1 MTDPARSP
9 VASAKLRPWH
19 LDRNAI
25 VYVRQ
30 STPQQ
35 VADHQES
42 TARQYALAD
51 RAVALGWPRSQVCV
65 IDDDLG
71 KSGQSIEG
79 RPGFQRLLAEVA
91 LDRVGLVLGLEMS
104 RLARSCKD
112 WHQLLELCARFR
124 VLLADADGVYDP
136 TDYADRLML
145 GLTGMMSEAELHV
158 LKGRMHQGKLN
169 KARRGELVVAVPVGY
184 IKHPSGEVTLDP
196 DEQVQAVVR
205 LIFDQF
211 DVRGTVHGVLRYLI
225 AHDVRMPVRVQAG
238 SARGQL
244 EWRPPSR
251 ETIRQILR
259 HPIYAGAYRYGHRPT
274 DARRQRPGHP
284 KSGRGSGLAAEDCQV
299 FLKDRFPAYIAWE
312 RFEANQQRLA
322 ANRSRPESAGV
333 VRDGA
338 ALLAGLVWCGRCG
351 RRMYVRYGRRGRRP
365 SYVCSAQRSDYGLPL
380 CQSLSAQSLEA
391 WVAEQVLA
399 ALRPAALDAS
409 LTAAAE
415 VEQRRSQLTRHWE
428 QRLERARFE
437 ADRAARQY
445 HACEPE
451 NRLVARTLERRWDE
465 ALQEVQ
471 RLEADYDRFT
481 RSQPRL
487 LGDADRAQIRRL
499 AEEVPA
505 LWHSPTTTAAD
516 RRQIAHLLI
525 ERVVLTVDPAD
536 DRAAVRLEW
545 AGGAAQEH
553 RVRRAVRGY
562 DDQSDWPRLSARLA
576 ALHGKGQTPA
586 VIAAALDGE
595 GFRPPKRADRFTAGM
610 VRRLLDRL
618 GLRPRVSRRT
628 SPPGGLNAS
637 EWWLHDLAGHLGLSP
652 HTLHGWR
659 RKGWLHARQVYG
671 RGSPWAV
678 WAGDAELDRLRQ
690 LQSCPRLWSNRERL
704 AALRIPSPRK

>member
-19 LDRNAI
+19 LDRTAL

-51 RAVALGWPRSQVCV
+51 RAVALGWPRSQVGV

-136 TDYADRLML
+136 TEYADRLML
-145 GLTGMMSEAELHV
+145 GLAGMMSEAELHV
-158 LKGRMHQGKLN
+158 LKSRMHQGKLN
-169 KARRGELVVAVPVGY
+169 KARRGELIVAVPAGY
-184 IKHPSGEVTLDP
+184 LKHPSGEVTLDP
-196 DEQVQAVVR
+196 DEQAQAVVR

-211 DVRGTVHGVLRYLI
+211 DAQGTVHGVLRYLI
-225 AHDVRMPVRVQAG
+225 AHDVRLPVRSQTGPV
-238 SARGQL
+238 RGQL

-284 KSGRGSGLAAEDCQV
+284 KSGRSSGLAAEDCQV
-299 FLKDRFPAYIAWE
+299 FLKDRFPAYISWE
-312 RFEANQQRLA
+312 RFEANQLRLA
-322 ANRSRPESAGV
+322 ANRSCHEAAGA

-351 RRMYVRYGRRGRRP
+351 RRMYVRYGRRGQRP
-365 SYVCSAQRSDYGLPL
+365 SYVCSTQRSDYGLPL
-380 CQSLSAQSLEA
+380 CQSVAAASIEA

-399 ALRPAALDAS
+399 ALRPAALEAS
-409 LTAAAE
+409 MTAAAE
-415 VEQRRSQLTRHWE
+415 VEERRRQLSRHWE

-465 ALQEVQ
+465 ALQEVR

-487 LGDADRAQIRRL
+487 LEDADRVQIRRL

-505 LWHSPTTTAAD
+505 LWHAPTTTAAD
-516 RRQIAHLLI
+516 RRHIARLLI

-536 DRAAVRLEW
+536 DHAAVRLQW
-545 AGGAAQEH
+545 AGGVAQEH
-553 RVRRAVRGY
+553 RARRAVRGY
-562 DDQSDWPRLSARLA
+562 DSQPDWPRLSARLA
-576 ALHGKGQTPA
+576 TLHGEGRTPA
-586 VIAAALDGE
+586 AIAAALNGE
-595 GFRPPKRADRFTAGM
+595 VFRPPKLADRFTAAM
-610 VRRLLDRL
+610 VLRLLDKL
-618 GLRPRVSRRT
+618 GLRPRVPRRT
-628 SPPGGLNAS
+628 PSPSVLQAG
-637 EWWLHDLAGHLGLSP
+637 EWWLHELAGHLGLSP
-652 HTLHGWR
+652 HTLQGWR
-659 RKGWLHARQVYG
+659 RKGWLHARQVCG

-678 WAGDAELDRLRQ
+678 WADDSELGRLRQ
-690 LQSCPRLWSNRERL
+690 LKTCPRLWTNRERL
-704 AALRIPSPRK
+704 TALRVPPPRK